1 MKVLYLVLCPW
12 ICSSVSWFTVY
23 GNLNSICILLLCE
36 NCINLNYL
44 ELVHCAFQVYYILL
58 RPYIFILLI
67 FQSWILKLQLKI
79 LMYLLKK
86 IIVIYSGTIWS
97 VFSKSPINVLS
108 YFDNLKKFKKKLKKK
123 TMQHVY
129 V

>member
-86 IIVIYSGTIWS
+86 IIVIYSGTICN
-97 VFSKSPINVLS
+97 FVLCFPS
-108 YFDNLKKFKKKLKKK
+108 LYKCVIILS
-123 TMQHVY
+123 
-129 V
+129 